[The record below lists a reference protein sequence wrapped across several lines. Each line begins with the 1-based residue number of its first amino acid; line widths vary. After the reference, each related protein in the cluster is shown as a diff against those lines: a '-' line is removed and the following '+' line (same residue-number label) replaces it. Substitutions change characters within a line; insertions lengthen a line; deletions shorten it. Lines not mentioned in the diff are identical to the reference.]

1 MHLMM
6 WCACEEKAKQTGNK
20 QTTRKESIEGS
31 GRVLERPGEIWKDL
45 ERWVEEISGELSGRD
60 MRRYGEDWKG
70 FGMIWIYLG
79 EFWTLQDDLNLKGSD

>member
-20 QTTRKESIEGS
+20 QTTRKESIEES

-45 ERWVEEISGELSGRD
+45 ERFKNLEMCGGS
-60 MRRYGEDWKG
+60 RRCLESSQGG
-70 FGMIWIYLG
+70 I
-79 EFWTLQDDLNLKGSD
+79 